1 MSEHLDQETRRKYRA
16 AIANLPWLQ
25 RKVFEL
31 SRFEDLSYAE
41 IGALM
46 GLSPRYVERQFA
58 RALYKI
64 GKQIDGETLNW
75 WERLF

>member
-1 MSEHLDQETRRKYRA
+1 MSDHLDEETRSRYRA

-25 RKVFEL
+25 RQVFEL

-41 IGALM
+41 IGVLL
-46 GLSPRYVERQFA
+46 GLSPRYIERQFA
-58 RALYKI
+58 KALYKI
-64 GKQIDGETLNW
+64 GKQVDGEKLSW